1 MAFHKSRGIV
11 LELTE
16 NAMSS
21 GFLMA
26 LVVLLGGLVA
36 VLVWRMR
43 NEGLN
48 VGKDSYEP
56 AMMLDV
62 TEQRVYRHLLS
73 TFPDR
78 FVMAK
83 VPLQTVVQVE
93 RSGDRKRARE
103 RMDGLVAQFA
113 VCGPEGL
120 AQIVFEM
127 ETPATRKSV
136 NFEKQLKRKY
146 ALLKNAGVPMVRVK
160 SHDIPAPSEFRKQL
174 DFAAQQRTP
183 ANIHKPA
190 FNTDIGSMPMG
201 VTTVMNGQNTP
212 VQEPA
217 SSSSK
222 TQQANT
228 NTAEGRPTLH

>member
-1 MAFHKSRGIV
+1 MNSGIMV
-11 LELTE
+11 SLI
-16 NAMSS
+16 
-21 GFLMA
+21 
-26 LVVLLGGLVA
+26 VLLGVLVA
-36 VLVWRMR
+36 ALVWRMR
-43 NEGLN
+43 NGGLN
-48 VGKDSYEP
+48 IGKDSYEP
-56 AMMLDV
+56 TMMLDV
-62 TEQRVYRHLLS
+62 TEQRIYRHLIS

-83 VPLQTVVQVE
+83 VPLQTVIQVE

-103 RMDGLVAQFA
+103 RMEGLTAQFA

-160 SHDIPAPSEFRKQL
+160 SNDIPAPTEFRKQL
-174 DFAAQQRTP
+174 DFAAQQRAPRSTP
-183 ANIHKPA
+183 NQA

-212 VQEPA
+212 AQAAGAKPAPA
-217 SSSSK
+217 SQNAIGSD
-222 TQQANT
+222 
-228 NTAEGRPTLH
+228 GRPTLH

>member
-1 MAFHKSRGIV
+1 MNSGI
-11 LELTE
+11 L
-16 NAMSS
+16 MS
-21 GFLMA
+21 LI
-26 LVVLLGGLVA
+26 VLLGVLAA
-36 VLVWRMR
+36 VYIWRMR
-43 NEGLN
+43 NGGLN
-48 VGKDSYEP
+48 MGKDSYEP

-62 TEQRVYRHLLS
+62 TEQRIYRHLLS

-83 VPLQTVVQVE
+83 VPLQTVIQVE

-103 RMDGLVAQFA
+103 RMEGLVAQFA
-113 VCGPEGL
+113 VCGAEGL

-160 SHDIPAPSEFRKQL
+160 SNDIPAPTEFRKQL
-174 DFAAQQRTP
+174 DFAAQQRVNTRVINQP
-183 ANIHKPA
+183 

-212 VQEPA
+212 VQDSAAKPGASPA
-217 SSSSK
+217 NQTS
-222 TQQANT
+222 QT
-228 NTAEGRPTLH
+228 NSEGRPTLH